1 MLRTIICIIA
11 LLIFFVITAPVL
23 LVNKL
28 FMMAGRGNYKLMMSF
43 IQGFFKVLIF
53 ISGIRLSCIDMDKL
67 PKDKAFVVIMNH
79 QSIFDIILSYPL
91 WKMPTG
97 YMSKKEMKLPL
108 LSDWMLAGGSIFVD
122 RSDIKNG
129 LKALLDAIAQIKNG
143 ISMVIFPEGTVNKT
157 GKPEILQEFKKG
169 SFTIAQKSEALI
181 VPIVIANSNAVF
193 EQQKPAIRGNVKV
206 MIKCLDPIVFSELS
220 PDDQKEINNYCKN
233 LMQSQLD
240 ELYLQINK

>member
-43 IQGFFKVLIF
+43 IQGFFRVLIF

-220 PDDQKEINNYCKN
+220 PDDQKGINNYCKN